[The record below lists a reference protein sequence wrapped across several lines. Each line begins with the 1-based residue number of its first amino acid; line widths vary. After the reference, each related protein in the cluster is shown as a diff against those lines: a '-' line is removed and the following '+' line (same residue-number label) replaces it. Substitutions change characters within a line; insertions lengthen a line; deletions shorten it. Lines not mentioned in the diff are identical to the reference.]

1 VHLGVALFATDL
13 TSDVRDVARAAED
26 AGFESLFVAEHT
38 HIPTSR
44 ETPYPMGGDLPD
56 EYSRTMDPFVALT
69 AAAAVTERLRLGT
82 GVCLVVERDPIVL
95 AKEVSSL
102 DRISGGRVLFGVG
115 AGWNAEEL
123 AHHGVAFADRWKV
136 LDDRVRLMQAL
147 WTQDEASYDG
157 EHARLAPSWQWPKPV
172 QPHLRVWVGGG
183 GRRAMRQAV
192 DWDGGWMPMP
202 SRTSFT
208 DRLAEL
214 GEIADAAGKPRPPV
228 TLYLVRPD
236 RAVVE
241 HYASLGVERA
251 VFLLPT
257 RGDAV
262 GALRRI
268 AADVGP
274 TVPA

>member
-1 VHLGVALFATDL
+1 MDLGVALFATDL

-26 AGFESLFVAEHT
+26 AGFESLFLAEHT

-44 ETPYPMGGDLPD
+44 RTPYPMGGELPP
-56 EYSRTMDPFVALT
+56 EYSRTYDPFIALT

-95 AKEVSSL
+95 AKEVSTL
-102 DRISGGRVLFGVG
+102 DVLSSGRVLLGVG

-123 AHHGVAFADRWKV
+123 AHHGVDFDSRWEV
-136 LDDRVRLMQAL
+136 LRERLELMQSL
-147 WTQDEASYDG
+147 WTREVADYDG
-157 EHARLAPSWQWPKPV
+157 VHARLEPSWQWPKPRQQRLPV
-172 QPHLRVWVGGG
+172 LVGGG
-183 GRRAMRQAV
+183 GARAMRMAIEL
-192 DWDGGWMPMP
+192 GGEWMPMP
-202 SRTSFT
+202 SKEKFA
-208 DRLAEL
+208 DRLTRLREL
-214 GEIADAAGKPRPPV
+214 ADAAGAPVPPV

-241 HYASLGVERA
+241 HYGSLGVRRV

-262 GALRRI
+262 AAVGDI
-268 AADVGP
+268 AKAVL
-274 TVPA
+274 